1 MTPSSPEVETMLIE
15 FAASDLLYSQSVNR
29 EHCRAKKFIS
39 SVVLVKFY
47 PGPLSHRGNE
57 VNRGNF

>member
-1 MTPSSPEVETMLIE
+1 MTPPSPEVETMLIE

-47 PGPLSHRGNE
+47 PGPLTHSL
-57 VNRGNF
+57 